1 MTTLFLLMLAGMC
14 NAVMDTLFSHYDISI
29 FKSLNPLFWNP
40 EVSWKNKW
48 AQPYPQPAEDK
59 WYYFGFIPP
68 YKERFP
74 YSSTIF
80 VFLTD
85 AWHLFKFFMLTFIFL
100 GVVLYTPMVRQCA
113 DFFIYYI
120 AYTFTFTMFYD
131 YVLVRKEYRD

>member
-1 MTTLFLLMLAGMC
+1 MLAGMC
-14 NAVMDTLFSHYDISI
+14 NSVMDTLFSHYDISI
-29 FKSLNPLFWNP
+29 FKKFNPLFWNP
-40 EVSWKNKW
+40 EISWKNKW
-48 AQPYPQPAEDK
+48 AQPYPQPTENK
-59 WYYFGFIPP
+59 WYYFGFPPP

-100 GVVLYTPMVRQCA
+100 GVVLYTPIVSKFA